1 MTDLRERLTE
11 LAHGFL
17 AGYYNKADR
26 EELAIAAAQI
36 ALQTAIDACRRAAA
50 RENGDSPMVILGRL
64 FEEARR
70 Q

>member
-36 ALQTAIDACRRAAA
+36 ALQTAIDACRRAE
-50 RENGDSPMVILGRL
+50 RENGDSPIVILGRL